1 MPCGPVGPVG
11 PVGPATPVT
20 PLGPVGPVLPEGPL
34 AANTALE
41 AVPATAND
49 ADTTT
54 MLCDAHP
61 TVLGNPNGKYLIL
74 IKYLYKQG

>member
-1 MPCGPVGPVG
+1 
-11 PVGPATPVT
+11 
-20 PLGPVGPVLPEGPL
+20 VLPEGPL